1 MTDTRLRAM
10 QARTRSDRA
19 RTRTTLRS
27 PRRDGRCKA
36 VAMRRL
42 PRMVSAEARSAEG
55 VGFRQLR
62 RLRLAQPISSSVQ
75 RQRGRPV
82 QAQPTFGTTASL
94 PCNVASYGLNHCT
107 APRRPLA
114 THLLIAPPAPRL

>member
-27 PRRDGRCKA
+27 LRRDGRCKA

-42 PRMVSAEARSAEG
+42 PRMVSAEARNAAG

-62 RLRLAQPISSSVQ
+62 RLRLAQPLSSSV
-75 RQRGRPV
+75 
-82 QAQPTFGTTASL
+82 
-94 PCNVASYGLNHCT
+94 
-107 APRRPLA
+107 
-114 THLLIAPPAPRL
+114 